1 MAILPIEYIIK
12 YAIISYMNKLTP
24 KEKNRTYTIMVND
37 TTRAMIKALAEK
49 TGAKIID
56 VIRVAIA
63 DLYEKEGNTTDER

>member
-1 MAILPIEYIIK
+1 
-12 YAIISYMNKLTP
+12 MNKLTP

-63 DLYEKEGNTTDER
+63 DLYEKEGTTTDER